1 MIISFH
7 RGSVLQSFAHYSFA
21 ARELSRHNESAADE
35 TTRRDI
41 SPPQCCTV
49 YKYQNVTT
57 VLLLSEL
64 RRFIVVRV
72 CVCVRCSCSALDSV
86 PTDTVVGVT
95 VP

>member
-72 CVCVRCSCSALDSV
+72 CACAAAVQHSTLSL
-86 PTDTVVGVT
+86 PTL
-95 VP
+95 